1 MVEKR
6 RRDFTDNCMQR
17 EGIEGILGVG
27 IVTNDVGLMIKGFSS
42 FGSLFLFPYLSLYAF
57 AYTVSL
63 YHRAFGI
70 FDAVR
75 LTHRCFLCLER
86 TSPLEG
92 LNEKG
97 FLAHAVAFP
106 VRVTN

>member
-1 MVEKR
+1 MVEKGRLESTDSCVR
-6 RRDFTDNCMQR
+6 RG
-17 EGIEGILGVG
+17 GIEGILGAG
-27 IVTNDVGLMIKGFSS
+27 IVTNDVGLMIEGFSS
-42 FGSLFLFPYLSLYAF
+42 FGSLFLFPYLSLYAL
-57 AYTVSL
+57 ACTVSL

-75 LTHRCFLCLER
+75 LTHGCFLCLEL
-86 TSPLEG
+86 TSSLEG